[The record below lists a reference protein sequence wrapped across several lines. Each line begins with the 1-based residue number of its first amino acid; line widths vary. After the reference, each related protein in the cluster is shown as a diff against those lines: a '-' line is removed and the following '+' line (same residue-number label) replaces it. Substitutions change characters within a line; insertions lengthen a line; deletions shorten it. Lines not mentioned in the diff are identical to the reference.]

1 MKPFYI
7 IPMILIALPV
17 KGADR
22 VEKSFDLNSD
32 GKIDFVEVTLNKILI
47 ERKEDLNND
56 GTFDRQTLFYPET
69 SHEFFKVVEEK
80 KHGTHPGKRISYWH
94 DPVKKKTFS
103 LTQIDENN
111 DGKWDK
117 EFRSSSEIVQ
127 HKDECSEED
136 ALATLARTA
145 TEAASLSDEYYQTSW
160 GHQIHKSCL
169 ENNNKDWFL
178 ENTEKAI
185 KGGMACLDRLGKS
198 GGTGAQ
204 KNHISLDNILQQK
217 NVQVICNENSYD
229 WGSSTLA
236 YATTSSDN
244 KNSLLKHPGISLNP
258 TTAGNYKRQG
268 KQGDNEFVRT
278 MFHEQLHNLGYL
290 HGHDIEYP
298 YACEK
303 CCFPESSD
311 SADKTSIACNVCSGN
326 YSGSTDVNY
335 LRDITSFGISNYNT
349 SHGISTSIK
358 YLMTRPGD
366 VSGLSYLALNLSG
379 IFDPVGVHLAAK
391 IRASDKPDASQ
402 VKILDEAQ
410 NYEASDIFKPYE
422 ASSRIVADAFYESF
436 RSQNPA
442 SALAL
447 LKKEATLIKRELSQK
462 PKEEDSRYVAESVKA
477 GIKKLVYT
485 VWLDGYSGKSNDP
498 ALKKQL
504 DTEAYD
510 LVKLFNL

>member
-1 MKPFYI
+1 MKLFYI
-7 IPMILIALPV
+7 IPMILITLPV
-17 KGADR
+17 LGADK

-47 ERKEDLNND
+47 ERKEDLNYD
-56 GTFDRQTLFYPET
+56 GIFDRQTLFYPET
-69 SHEFFKVVEEK
+69 SHEFFKVVDEK
-80 KHGTHPGKRISYWH
+80 KNASQPRKRISYWH
-94 DPVKKKTFS
+94 DSVIKKTFS

-117 EFRSSSEIVQ
+117 EFKSSSEMFQ

-145 TEAASLSDEYYQTSW
+145 TEAASLSDEYHQTSW

-169 ENNNKDWFL
+169 ENNNKEWFL
-178 ENTEKAI
+178 KNTEKAI
-185 KGGMACLDRLGKS
+185 KGGLACLDRLGK
-198 GGTGAQ
+198 GGGSGAQ
-204 KNHISLDNILQQK
+204 KNRISLDNLLQQK
-217 NVQVICNENSYD
+217 NVQVICNESSYD

-236 YATTSSDN
+236 YATTSSE
-244 KNSLLKHPGISLNP
+244 KKGSLLKHPGISLNP
-258 TTAGNYKRQG
+258 KTAENYKLQG

-311 SADKTSIACNVCSGN
+311 SSENTNIACNVCSGN
-326 YSGSTDVNY
+326 YSGPTDINY
-335 LRDITSFGISNYNT
+335 LRDITNFGSRNYDT

-358 YLMTRPGD
+358 YLIARPGE

-379 IFDPVGVHLAAK
+379 VFDPIGAHLAAK
-391 IRASDKPDASQ
+391 IKAVDTPDASQ
-402 VKILDEAQ
+402 LKVLDEAQ
-410 NYEASDIFKPYE
+410 SYGASELFKPYE
-422 ASSRIVADAFYESF
+422 ASSKIVADAFYESF
-436 RSQNPA
+436 KSQNPA
-442 SALAL
+442 LALAL
-447 LKKEATLIKRELSQK
+447 LKKEAALIKRELNQK

-485 VWLDGYSGKSNDP
+485 VWLDEYTGKSNDP

-504 DTEAYD
+504 DAEAYD